1 MAALSQGIKVNW
13 DDLRIISAIRD
24 EGTYAGASAQLR
36 IDETT
41 VGRRLARIERTLG
54 LRLFE
59 AVDGVRKPTPQCEA
73 VLAHVEAMAK
83 HAAEIDKVGE
93 GLPELVGR
101 FRIASTN
108 AVAEEILSPRAGQ
121 FLTRNPGL
129 TLQFLTS
136 AENVKFSRWEADM
149 AIRLRKPDKGDF
161 TISKLADVQLFLV
174 EPAAEPGSEPV
185 ICSYPQE
192 LDLIPES
199 QYLEAKG
206 LKDRSRCITDNA
218 RIIRSLVQSHRAVG
232 ILPEYLC
239 EGLLA
244 DRRLRLTPLPRRRD
258 VWLLVQGHLRR
269 DPAARIVI
277 DWIREC
283 FADLSRA

>member
-1 MAALSQGIKVNW
+1 MNW
-13 DDLRIISAIRD
+13 DDLRIVSAIRD
-24 EGTYAGASAQLR
+24 EGTYAGASARLR

-41 VGRRLARIERTLG
+41 VGRRLARLERILG
-54 LRLFE
+54 QRLFE

-73 VLAHVEAMAK
+73 VLAHVEAMAR
-83 HAAEIDKVGE
+83 HAAEINKVGE
-93 GLPELVGR
+93 GLPTLTGR

-121 FLTRNPGL
+121 FLARNPGM

-136 AENVKFSRWEADM
+136 ADNVKFSRWEADM
-149 AIRLRKPDKGDF
+149 AIRLGKPDKGDF
-161 TISKLADVQLFLV
+161 TISKLAEMQLFLV
-174 EPAAEPGSEPV
+174 EPVTEPGSGPV
-185 ICSYPQE
+185 ICGYTE
-192 LDLIPES
+192 ILDGIPES
-199 QYLEAKG
+199 QYLKAKG
-206 LKDRSRCITDNA
+206 LKDRARCVTDNG
-218 RIIRSLVQSHRAVG
+218 RVIRGLVQSHQAVG

-258 VWLLVQGHLRR
+258 VWLLLQGHLKR

-277 DWIREC
+277 DWIRQC
-283 FADLSRA
+283 FADFSRG